1 MHVGALKIVRNTALI
16 QAGSRWEGKVR
27 VMWRNLPVNP
37 ELAKKS
43 LGLHNKDQNFMV
55 IALLF

>member
-1 MHVGALKIVRNTALI
+1 MINTAQI

-43 LGLHNKDQNFMV
+43 LGFHNKDQNFMV